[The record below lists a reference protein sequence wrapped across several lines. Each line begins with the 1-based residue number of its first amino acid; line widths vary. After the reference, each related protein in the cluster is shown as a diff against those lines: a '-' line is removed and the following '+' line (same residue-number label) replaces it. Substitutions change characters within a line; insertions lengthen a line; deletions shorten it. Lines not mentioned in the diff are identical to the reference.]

1 MLTDRAGAARRTG
14 QGNLIP
20 GGLEC
25 VPGFSQLGKPYASR
39 SATELGGGGHDEEHF
54 FGRRRHLLF
63 IFSGNLLTGG
73 VVWNTIR
80 ISYPL
85 SALMTVITV
94 S

>member
-39 SATELGGGGHDEEHF
+39 SATELGGGGHDEEDFLRRGHVG
-54 FGRRRHLLF
+54 GREET
-63 IFSGNLLTGG
+63 SG
-73 VVWNTIR
+73 R
-80 ISYPL
+80 YKS
-85 SALMTVITV
+85 TVLQ
-94 S
+94 